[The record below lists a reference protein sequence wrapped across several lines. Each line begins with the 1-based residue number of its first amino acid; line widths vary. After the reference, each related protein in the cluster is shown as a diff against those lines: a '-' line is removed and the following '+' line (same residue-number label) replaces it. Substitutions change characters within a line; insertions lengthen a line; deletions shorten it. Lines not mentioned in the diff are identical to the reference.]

1 MKKWLFGIATLFVAC
16 GANEQNNQQSF
27 ATDKAQLQS
36 IYEEISEGFETLRK
50 EVIRQPQGCLKYAYL
65 IPAGFYQNLWDWDA
79 FFMANHFISRGEPQ
93 YMKSWVQLFA
103 ELADETGYIS
113 GSLTPEGPRPMY
125 SKYAPMKPLLAQGAY
140 HYSVAVG
147 DFSWI
152 APHYE
157 AIKRVVN
164 YQRTKR
170 YDEKYGLY
178 FWEIAMFSGADNNPA
193 LNYWDGDTRSYLCTD
208 ASAFMYG
215 ELLSLAV
222 IARELGNTA
231 EAEQFAADAKAIKE
245 NLNKYCWSEKD
256 QCYYNVDRET
266 GDIYPRVSYSSFVP
280 LMYKMAPEAAGRAS
294 LQRHMLQSEAMRSNY
309 GFRSLSKADPEYN
322 NKNIIK
328 PFSNWQGPIWGI
340 TNYIY
345 SIALKHYGFEQEI
358 AWMAGAVGQL
368 MVTDLRTFGTMHET
382 YHAETG
388 EPLAPSSFKYKTPDG
403 RIQGFVSWNLCMQNV
418 LEGVL
423 QDKWMLLEIEG
434 M

>member
-1 MKKWLFGIATLFVAC
+1 MKKLLFGVITLFVAC
-16 GANEQNNQQSF
+16 GTNEQNTFS
-27 ATDKAQLQS
+27 TDKAQLQA
-36 IYEEISEGFETLRK
+36 IYDEISEGFIQLRK
-50 EVIRQPQGCLKYAYL
+50 EVVRQPQGCLKYPYL

-93 YMKSWVQLFA
+93 YMKDWVQLYA
-103 ELADETGYIS
+103 DLADETGYIS

-140 HYSVAVG
+140 HYSVAAG

-157 AIKRVVN
+157 AIKRVVS

-170 YDEKYGLY
+170 FDAKYGLY

-215 ELLSLAV
+215 EMLSLAV

-231 EAEQFAADAKAIKE
+231 ESEQFAAEAKAIKE
-245 NLNKYCWSEKD
+245 NLNKYCWNEKD

-266 GDIYPRVSYSSFVP
+266 GDHYPRVSYSSFVP

-294 LQRHMLQSEAMRSNY
+294 LQRYMLNAESMRSDY

-345 SIALKHYGFEQEI
+345 SIGLKHYGFEQEV

-368 MVTDLRTFGTMHET
+368 MVKDLRTFGTMHET

-388 EPLAPSSFKYKTPDG
+388 EPLAPSSFKYKTAEG

-418 LEGVL
+418 LEGAL
-423 QDKWMLLEIEG
+423 QNKWMLLEIEG

>member
-1 MKKWLFGIATLFVAC
+1 MKKFFMLGVAAMLVAC
-16 GANEQNNQQSF
+16 SGGEKNLF
-27 ATDKAQLQS
+27 PVDKAELQS
-36 IYEEISEGFETLRK
+36 IYEEVSEGYANLRK
-50 EVIRQPQGCLKYAYL
+50 EVVREPKGCLKYPYL

-93 YMKSWVQLFA
+93 YMRDWVKLYA
-103 ELADETGYIS
+103 DLADETGYIS
-113 GSLTPEGPRPMY
+113 GSLTPEGARPMY

-140 HYSVAVG
+140 HYSVAAN

-157 AIKRVVN
+157 DIKRVVN

-193 LNYWDGDTRSYLCTD
+193 LNYWDGDTRSYLATD
-208 ASAFMYG
+208 ISAFMYG
-215 ELLSLAV
+215 EMLSLAV
-222 IARELGNTA
+222 IARELGYA
-231 EAEQFAADAKAIKE
+231 VEAEQFAAEAKAIKE
-245 NLNKYCWSEKD
+245 NLNKYCWNEKD
-256 QCYYNVDRET
+256 QCYYNVDREN
-266 GDIYPRVSYSSFVP
+266 GEQYPRVSYNSFVP
-280 LMYKMAPEAAGRAS
+280 LMYKMASKEAGRAT
-294 LQRHMLQSEAMRSNY
+294 LKRYMLNPDAMRSDY

-328 PFSNWQGPIWGI
+328 PFSNWQGPIWCI

-345 SIALKHYGFEQEI
+345 SIGLKHYGFEQEV
-358 AWMAGAVGQL
+358 AWMAGAVGRL
-368 MVTDLRTFGTMHET
+368 IVKDLQTYGTMHET

-388 EPLAPSSFKYKTPDG
+388 EALAPSSFKYKTADG

-418 LEGVL
+418 LEGAL
-423 QDKWMLLEIEG
+423 QNKWMLLEIEG

>member
-1 MKKWLFGIATLFVAC
+1 MKKLLFGVATLFVAC
-16 GANEQNNQQSF
+16 GTNEQNSF
-27 ATDKAQLQS
+27 LTDKTQLQG
-36 IYEEISEGFETLRK
+36 IYDEISEGFVQLRK
-50 EVIRQPQGCLKYAYL
+50 EVVRQPQGCLKYPYL

-93 YMKSWVQLFA
+93 YMKDWVQLYA
-103 ELADETGYIS
+103 DLADETGYIS

-140 HYSVAVG
+140 HYSVAAG

-164 YQRTKR
+164 YQREKR
-170 YDEKYGLY
+170 FDPKYGLY

-215 ELLSLAV
+215 EMLSLAV
-222 IARELGNTA
+222 IARELGNKV
-231 EAEQFAADAKAIKE
+231 ESEQFAAEAKAIKE
-245 NLNKYCWSEKD
+245 NLNKYCWNEKD

-266 GDIYPRVSYSSFVP
+266 GDHYPRVSYSSCVP
-280 LMYKMAPEAAGRAS
+280 LMYKMAPEAAGRTT
-294 LQRHMLQSEAMRSNY
+294 LQRYMLNSEAMRSDY

-368 MVTDLRTFGTMHET
+368 IVKDLRDFGTMHET

-388 EPLAPSSFKYKTPDG
+388 EPLAPSSFKYKTADG

>member
-1 MKKWLFGIATLFVAC
+1 MKRLLLLGMVSLFVAC
-16 GANEQNNQQSF
+16 GGADKNLF
-27 ATDKAQLQS
+27 PVDKAELQS
-36 IYEEISEGFETLRK
+36 IYEEVSEGYVGLR
-50 EVIRQPQGCLKYAYL
+50 EQVVRQPQGCLKYPYL

-93 YMKSWVQLFA
+93 YMRDWVKLYA
-103 ELADETGYIS
+103 DLADETGYIS
-113 GSLTPEGPRPMY
+113 GSLTPEGARPMY

-140 HYSVAVG
+140 HYSVAAN

-157 AIKRVVN
+157 DIKRVVN

-193 LNYWDGDTRSYLCTD
+193 LNYWDGDTRSYLSTD
-208 ASAFMYG
+208 ISAFMYG
-215 ELLSLAV
+215 EMLSLAV
-222 IARELGNTA
+222 IARELGHKA
-231 EAEQFAADAKAIKE
+231 ESEQFAAEAKAIKE
-245 NLNKYCWSEKD
+245 NLNKYCWNEKD
-256 QCYYNVDRET
+256 ECYYNVDRET
-266 GDIYPRVSYSSFVP
+266 GDHYPRVSYNSFVP
-280 LMYKMAPEAAGRAS
+280 LMYKMAPTKEAGRAL
-294 LQRHMLQSEAMRSNY
+294 LQRYMLSPDAMRSEY

-328 PFSNWQGPIWGI
+328 PFSNWQGPIWCI

-358 AWMAGAVGQL
+358 AWMATAVGRL
-368 MVTDLRTFGTMHET
+368 IVKDLREFGTMHET

-388 EPLAPSSFKYKTPDG
+388 EPLAPSSFKYKTADG

-418 LEGVL
+418 MEGAL

>member
-1 MKKWLFGIATLFVAC
+1 MKRLLFGVVTLLVSC
-16 GANEQNNQQSF
+16 GAGEQNSF
-27 ATDKAQLQS
+27 LTDKTQLQG
-36 IYEEISEGFETLRK
+36 IYDEISEGFVQLRK
-50 EVIRQPQGCLKYAYL
+50 EVVREPQGCLKYPYL

-93 YMKSWVQLFA
+93 YMKDWVQLYA
-103 ELADETGYIS
+103 DLADETGYIS

-140 HYSVAVG
+140 HYSVAAG
-147 DFSWI
+147 DFGWI

-164 YQRTKR
+164 YQREKR
-170 YDEKYGLY
+170 FDSKYGLY

-215 ELLSLAV
+215 EMLSLAV
-222 IARELGNTA
+222 IARELGHNA
-231 EAEQFAADAKAIKE
+231 ESEQFAAEAKAIKE
-245 NLNKYCWSEKD
+245 NLNKYCWNEKD

-266 GDIYPRVSYSSFVP
+266 GDHYPRVSYSSFVP
-280 LMYKMAPEAAGRAS
+280 LMYKMAPETAGRTT
-294 LQRHMLQSEAMRSNY
+294 LQRYMLNSEAMRSDY

-368 MVTDLRTFGTMHET
+368 IVKDLRDFGTMHET

-388 EPLAPSSFKYKTPDG
+388 EPLAPSSFKYKTADG